1 MQTTV
6 AEAWGV
12 LDLYARKSPFL
23 VCCSNLSEYLDRKH
37 LLDGLDC
44 IVESVKAGC
53 LHFHSILCDVE
64 GICFMRHVGS
74 KSEGESSTRL
84 SFIYCALGACDNRKL
99 LRESV
104 DHSLCPFVGSGV
116 ISYVSAGNAELA

>member
-1 MQTTV
+1 MQATV

-23 VCCSNLSEYLDRKH
+23 VSCSNLAEYLDRKH

-53 LHFHSILCDVE
+53 LHFHSIFGDFE
-64 GICFMRHVGS
+64 GICLMRHVGG
-74 KSEGESSTRL
+74 KSEGESNSRL
-84 SFIYCALGACDNRKL
+84 SFIYCALGACDKRKL

-104 DHSLCPFVGSGV
+104 EQRLCLVVGSGV
-116 ISYVSAGNAELA
+116 ISYVSAGNAELS